1 VPAAAVAVDHLMVC
15 DWLSGV
21 HMCPATTRALVA
33 CSIGS
38 HPFFPLK
45 CVLQVV
51 KMLWVRCGA
60 SVQPAT

>member
-1 VPAAAVAVDHLMVC
+1 MPAAAVAVDHLMVC
-15 DWLSGV
+15 DLLCGV

-45 CVLQVV
+45 CVFQMV
-51 KMLWVRCGA
+51 KMLWVR
-60 SVQPAT
+60 